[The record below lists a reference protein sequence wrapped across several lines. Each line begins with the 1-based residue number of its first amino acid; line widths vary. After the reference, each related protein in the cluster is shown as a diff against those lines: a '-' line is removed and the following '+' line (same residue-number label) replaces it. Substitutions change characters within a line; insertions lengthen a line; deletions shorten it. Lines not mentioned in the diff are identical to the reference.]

1 MKKKD
6 ILINMKNYS
15 VNIKITP
22 KKAVNDPRGT
32 QVMNGLKNLGYDNL
46 NQVSVGKYIVIS
58 INAENEKNCKQMI
71 TQACE
76 DFIANP
82 LIEEYEI
89 EISENKQ

>member
-1 MKKKD
+1 
-6 ILINMKNYS
+6 MKNYS

-58 INAENEKNCKQMI
+58 INAKKPKPVSDNSLNTTDQGNRKI
-71 TQACE
+71 TSTSN
-76 DFIANP
+76 ITKPKAN
-82 LIEEYEI
+82 
-89 EISENKQ
+89 K

>member
-1 MKKKD
+1 
-6 ILINMKNYS
+6 MKNYN
-15 VNIKITP
+15 VNIKIIP

-46 NQVSVGKYIVIS
+46 NHVSVGKYIMITIS
-58 INAENEKNCKQMI
+58 AENEESCKEMI
-71 TQACE
+71 SQACE